1 MKLSDGQKHSLEAL
15 SKILSLEALI
25 KIKEGEITDF
35 EELSLNL
42 FNPESYQE
50 MIEMHSIIEKEISE
64 RRKKLKKV
72 PHANC

>member
-50 MIEMHSIIEKEISE
+50 KIEMHSIIEKEIIE

-72 PHANC
+72 LHANC